1 MRRLVACI
9 ACVVLVTAALVM
21 PAAAGPVCAEE
32 PRAPCG
38 GRIFPEAE
46 TTASFLQ
53 HDAGEYL
60 AGLEALEAEHP
71 RFIKVRTLSEF
82 LGREALSAG
91 QRDLILIEVT
101 DFDVP
106 AEKKVTVAASIGVHG
121 NERAGVEGAARYIED
136 IVTWAA
142 DEPNH
147 ELANGT
153 LKDSITIGARAALGK
168 VHIYLCAINPDGWA
182 NGDAANGGVFRRG
195 NGNGVDLNRQFPT
208 KGWTKTTG
216 RPLPLTEPE
225 PIAWDA
231 AVRRIDPV
239 MSVDLHGE
247 LTSENNAFADIMLP
261 AGQWN
266 PAEQKRHDDLARHM
280 KSNIERWFEIQGVEM
295 DTFTGPAGQKP
306 AEYATGFD
314 VVGYDDSGFM
324 GDWFTEQIG
333 TVDLDVE
340 HFFSHSVPN
349 STWVASLEDAHI
361 ASVRGEI
368 ETLIVEAP
376 LIDRTRPRLRLGGVG
391 YLFDPKVTKSSDGYG
406 GPKPPDGVDPQP
418 YHATRMTY
426 FEDLSRFATIPFKKV
441 WSNAVGK
448 GLDTLDTF
456 VIADKPYPRTQSGR
470 KPVAARVARQLKAF
484 VRRGGNLILTDRA
497 VRLLGRLDVVPKK
510 RVRKDIHGAGHV
522 DIEDFEDPY
531 MKEVHTTASQTY
543 YEVPLGFTLD
553 TDSSPHWTVDRAT
566 WEDAGGKTIAYI
578 DDEQRVGVGRIK
590 VGRGWIGI
598 FGAVL
603 PQPTE
608 QFDHLYGL
616 ADYAVTVAGG
626 QILNNMIAYA
636 LH

>member
-1 MRRLVACI
+1 MRRVI
-9 ACVVLVTAALVM
+9 ACLVSSILVLAALVL
-21 PAAAGPVCAEE
+21 PAAAGPVCDEE
-32 PRAPCG
+32 PREPCG

-46 TTASFLQ
+46 MTVSFLQ
-53 HDAGEYL
+53 HDSGEYL
-60 AGLEALEAEHP
+60 AGLEALEEEHP
-71 RFIKVRTLSEF
+71 RFIRVRTLSEF

-91 QRDLILIEVT
+91 ERELILIEVT
-101 DFDVP
+101 DFNVP
-106 AEKKVTVAASIGVHG
+106 ADKKVTVAASIGVHG

-136 IVTWAA
+136 IVNWAD
-142 DEPNH
+142 DEPDH
-147 ELANGT
+147 ELANGAE
-153 LKDSITIGARAALGK
+153 KDSITIGARAALGK

-182 NGDAANGGVFRRG
+182 RGDAQNGGVFSRG
-195 NGNGVDLNRQFPT
+195 NANGIDLNRQFPT
-208 KGWTKTTG
+208 MGWTKTTG

-266 PAEQKRHDDLARHM
+266 SAEQERHDDLARHM

-295 DTFTGPAGQKP
+295 DTFTGAAGQKP
-306 AEYATGFD
+306 AEYATGYD

-324 GDWFTEQIG
+324 GDWFTQQIG

-361 ASVRGEI
+361 AAVRGEI
-368 ETLIVEAP
+368 ETIIVEAP
-376 LIDRTRPRLRLGGVG
+376 LIDRTHPTYRLGGVG
-391 YLFDPKVTKSSDGYG
+391 YLFDRRVTKSSDGYG
-406 GPKPPDGVDPQP
+406 GPKPPEDVDPQP

-426 FEDLSRFATIPFKKV
+426 FEDLSRSATVPFKKL
-441 WSNAVGK
+441 WSNELGR

-456 VIADKPYPRTQSGR
+456 VIADKHYPRTESGR
-470 KPVAARVARQLKAF
+470 KPVAERVARQLKAF

-497 VRLLGRLDVVPKK
+497 VRLLGRLGVVEKDQ
-510 RVRKDIHGAGHV
+510 VRKDIYGAGHIN
-522 DIEDFEDPY
+522 IEDFEDPY
-531 MKEVHTTASQTY
+531 MAGVHTTASQTY
-543 YEVPLGFTLD
+543 YEVPLGFSLD
-553 TDSSPHWTVDRAT
+553 EDSSPHWTVARSA
-566 WEDAGGKTIAYI
+566 WEEAGGTTIAYI
-578 DDEQRVGVGRIK
+578 EDEQRVGVGRIK
-590 VGRGWIGI
+590 VGRGTIGI

-608 QFDHLYGL
+608 RFDHLYGL

-626 QILNNMIAYA
+626 QILNNMIAFA
-636 LH
+636 LR

>member
-1 MRRLVACI
+1 MQRLLASI
-9 ACVVLVTAALVM
+9 ACAALTTAALVL
-21 PAAAGPVCAEE
+21 PAAASPVCDDE
-32 PRAPCG
+32 PREACG

-46 TTASFLQ
+46 NTVSFLQ
-53 HDAGEYL
+53 HDNGEYL
-60 AGLEALEAEHP
+60 GGLEALEEEHP
-71 RFIKVRTLSEF
+71 RFIRVRTVSEF

-91 QRDLILIEVT
+91 RRELILVEVT
-101 DFDVP
+101 DFNVP
-106 AEKKVTVAASIGVHG
+106 ADEKVTVAASIGVHG

-136 IVTWAA
+136 IVNWAD
-142 DEPNH
+142 DEPDH

-168 VHIYLCAINPDGWA
+168 VHIYLSAINPDGWA
-182 NGDAANGGVFRRG
+182 AGDAQNGGVFSRG
-195 NGNGVDLNRQFPT
+195 NANGVDLNRQFPT
-208 KGWTKTTG
+208 KGWTNTG
-216 RPLPLTEPE
+216 RALALTEPE
-225 PIAWDA
+225 PKAWDKL
-231 AVRRIDPV
+231 VRRIDPV

-247 LTSENNAFADIMLP
+247 LTSANNAFADIMLP

-266 PAEQKRHDDLARHM
+266 PTEQERHNDLARHM
-280 KSNIERWFEIQGVEM
+280 KSNIERWFELQGVEM

-340 HFFSHSVPN
+340 HFFSHFVPN

-361 ASVRGEI
+361 ASVRGEL
-368 ETLIVEAP
+368 ETIIVEAP
-376 LIDRTRPRLRLGGVG
+376 LIDRTRPILRLGGVG

-406 GPKPPDGVDPQP
+406 GPKPPEGVDPQP
-418 YHATRMTY
+418 YHATRMSY

-441 WSNAVGK
+441 WSNAVRT
-448 GLDTLDTF
+448 GLETLDTF
-456 VIADKPYPRTQSGR
+456 VIADRPFPRTKSGR
-470 KPVAARVARQLKAF
+470 KPVAERVARQLEAF

-497 VRLLGRLDVVPKK
+497 VRLLGRLDVVPK
-510 RVRKDIHGAGHV
+510 RQVRKDIHGAGHIN
-522 DIEDFEDPY
+522 IEDFEDPY
-531 MKEVHTTASQTY
+531 MADVHTTASQTY
-543 YEVPLGFTLD
+543 YEVPLGFTLE

-566 WEDAGGKTIAYI
+566 WEEAGGKTIAYVE
-578 DDEQRVGVGRIK
+578 DEERVGVGRIEL
-590 VGRGWIGI
+590 GRGTIGI

-608 QFDHLYGL
+608 RFDHLYGV

-636 LH
+636 LR